1 MLICRSPGESLPN
14 FPAPKH
20 AHPTRDKHFNSS
32 LPPPRTVRNAISNI
46 PYDSTCHQPL
56 CFPGGFRPSPVDFD
70 QPLRATILASGGP
83 YDVHPSGMRPFTP
96 RELACLQTFPAT
108 HDFAGSVFQKK
119 KQIGNAVPPVLA
131 EALLR
136 EVRKTMEKADRER
149 SKKPVDVKKA
159 GDVGVRG
166 VKKVGDV
173 GVRKA
178 GDLSVKKVGDVS
190 VRKAGDVGVGV
201 KTGDVSVNVGVEKE
215 LQTTIDILDD
225 EGRVKILQSLGG
237 VPLVAV
243 D

>member
-1 MLICRSPGESLPN
+1 M
-14 FPAPKH
+14 
-20 AHPTRDKHFNSS
+20 
-32 LPPPRTVRNAISNI
+32 
-46 PYDSTCHQPL
+46 
-56 CFPGGFRPSPVDFD
+56 
-70 QPLRATILASGGP
+70 
-83 YDVHPSGMRPFTP
+83 HPSGMRPFTP

-149 SKKPVDVKKA
+149 SKKPVDVKRA
-159 GDVGVRG
+159 GDVGVKG

-178 GDLSVKKVGDVS
+178 GDG
-190 VRKAGDVGVGV
+190 GVGVGV
-201 KTGDVSVNVGVEKE
+201 KTGDLSVNVGVEKE

-225 EGRVKILQSLGG
+225 EGRVKIRQSLGG